1 MKGSIKVIEHIKHK
15 IKKVLEEQLNIDDL
29 VIEEPKRGNADISIP
44 LFSFAKKMNVSPKV
58 IYDRFQI
65 IESLIDEIDHIEFL
79 NGFLNIYVKR
89 KMVAKKIIHQI
100 QVEKEK
106 YGNLTEGKGK
116 TIVMDYSSP
125 NIAKSFGVGHLRST
139 VIGNSI
145 KKIYEKL
152 GYEVIGVN
160 HLGDWGTQFGKMI
173 VAYEKWGNKEDID
186 KNPIDEL
193 QKLYVRFHDEE
204 KNDPTL
210 EEKAREVFLKLEQND
225 SHYVAL
231 WTWFKDESMKEF
243 MEMYELLNVS
253 FDSYDGESFYNDK
266 MDDAIKELEDKDLLK
281 IDDGATIVDLG
292 EELPPALI
300 KKSDGATLYMTRDL
314 AALLYR
320 ARHYHTNTVLYVVGN
335 EQQLHFKQLKKLTDL
350 LGYNFDV
357 VHVNF
362 GLVMIDGKKMSTRGG
377 KFKRLEE
384 VITQAI
390 NDAKQSITEKNPNL
404 KDQDKVAKAVGV
416 GAIIFNDL
424 KNERHLNVDFSLE
437 NMLKF
442 EGQTGPYLQYTGVRI
457 HSILKDQVVDH
468 HKVNLS
474 YFEED
479 HYFEIIKLLAQ
490 FPMMLE
496 RAKESFM
503 PSVIARYLI
512 NLAQGF
518 NSFYGKQR
526 IQVED
531 EGHLMANLL
540 FLESIEIVLKEGLRI
555 LGIESLE
562 EM

>member
-1 MKGSIKVIEHIKHK
+1 MIEQIKHK
-15 IKKVLEEQLNIDDL
+15 IKRVLEEQLNIED
-29 VIEEPKRGNADISIP
+29 VIIEEPKRGNADISIP
-44 LFSFAKKMNVSPKV
+44 LFSFAKKMGVAPHAV
-58 IYDRFQI
+58 YDRFLI
-65 IESLIDEIDHIEFL
+65 IQNLVDEIDHIEFL

-89 KMVAKKIIHQI
+89 KVVAKKIIHQI
-100 QVEKEK
+100 QVEKNQ
-106 YGNLTEGKGK
+106 YGNQSEGQGQ

-152 GYEVIGVN
+152 GYQVIGVN

-173 VAYEKWGNKEDID
+173 VAYEKWGNKEAID
-186 KNPIDEL
+186 QNPIEEL
-193 QKLYVRFHDEE
+193 QKLYVKFHDEE
-204 KNDPTL
+204 ERDPSL
-210 EEKAREVFLKLEQND
+210 EDQAREVFLKLEKND
-225 SHYVAL
+225 SHYKAL

-243 MEMYELLNVS
+243 MAMYDLLNVS

-266 MDDAIKELEDKDLLK
+266 MDAAIKELEDHNLLK

-292 EELPPALI
+292 EDLPPALI

-320 ARHYHTNTVLYVVGN
+320 AKTYHTHKVLYVVGN
-335 EQQLHFKQLKKLTDL
+335 EQQLHFRQLQKLTQL
-350 LGYNFDV
+350 MGYDFEV

-384 VITQAI
+384 VIIQAI
-390 NDAKQSITEKNPNL
+390 HDAKQSISEKNPDL
-404 KDQDKVAKAVGV
+404 KDKDQVAKAVGI

-424 KNERHLNVDFSLE
+424 KNERHLNVDFSLD

-457 HSILKDQVVDH
+457 HSILKDQTIDH

-496 RAKESFM
+496 RAKDSYM
-503 PSVIARYLI
+503 PSVIARYLL